1 MMDPDERSSADP
13 PTEEERLSLIQDFEE
28 CGFATFRLGRD
39 REAFDVLIDYVRR
52 NKVPTLTDID
62 EKAGTVTVTRRPFGS
77 LEFG

>member
-1 MMDPDERSSADP
+1 MTQPDDEPAAGPISD
-13 PTEEERLSLIQDFEE
+13 EERLALIQNFEE
-28 CGFATFRLGRD
+28 CGFATFRLGID

-52 NKVPTLTDID
+52 NQVPTLTDID